1 MRRLLNILMVFV
13 CSIIIILALAFI
25 FLEGRLIFSLDWI
38 VYDNNVNGLIRYLF
52 RLLLA
57 VIVIIVAAL
66 EIVNIKKNNRLIG
79 DYLLFAEGGLVVA
92 AIVIMNNTTNYIDY
106 VSIALASV
114 LYIIKLGLVRENK
127 K

>member
-57 VIVIIVAAL
+57 VIVITVAAL